1 MTAEGFSNEISTNKF
16 AVAKENSNKLE
27 FASAAGTGLSFA
39 VVETTYISIGGA
51 TPIGS
56 QRVPAYLLECVAN

>member
-1 MTAEGFSNEISTNKF
+1 MDHTDKLMCGVVGTA
-16 AVAKENSNKLE
+16 V
-27 FASAAGTGLSFA
+27 SAAGTGLSFA